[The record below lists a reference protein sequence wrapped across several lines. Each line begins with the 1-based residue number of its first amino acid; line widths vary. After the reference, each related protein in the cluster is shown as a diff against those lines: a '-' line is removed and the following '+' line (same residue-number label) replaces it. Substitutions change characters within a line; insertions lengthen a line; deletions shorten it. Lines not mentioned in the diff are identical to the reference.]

1 MVRRHGWKLFIVI
14 ALAGLIPGVLLLFAP
29 HVAPSIYGTFGHEVP
44 AAVTDSEFF
53 LLLSRWIGTVLVG
66 GNLLTVFIASTAL
79 RRGERWAWWAMWYW
93 PAMFASHLVMY
104 EGSSRIS
111 QAVWLTLSVAV
122 LVALRPTR
130 DATSDA
136 PRAPAAA
143 GASSLIRP
151 ER

>member
-14 ALAGLIPGVLLLFAP
+14 ALAGLVPCVLLLFAP
-29 HVAPSIYGTFGHEVP
+29 HVAPTVYGTFGHEVP

-53 LLLSRWIGTVLVG
+53 LLLSRWVGTVLVG

-122 LVALRPTR
+122 LVALRPGR
-130 DATSDA
+130 DAVA
-136 PRAPAAA
+136 GPAAEPA
-143 GASSLIRP
+143 GTRARP
-151 ER
+151 A